1 VESIA
6 CDAMCCSR
14 CTGYRPILDAFRSF
28 ARAYSDE
35 IYQEM
40 NGKKAGLSDKG
51 EPESERKICPGTG
64 LPCSCVSTGTGCG
77 GRVNASGMPS
87 DQNATK
93 GELIFPPELMT
104 KKPSR
109 LVINGNVIWHRPTSL
124 EELLEIKCRIPDAKL
139 VAGNTEIG
147 IEVKFKHAEYKDL
160 VSVSLV
166 PELLG
171 ISANDSSVVLG
182 SSVTLSNFLQWLRG
196 ANSSVSREKNQFIK
210 AFSEQLK
217 WFAGPSI
224 RNGASL
230 GGNVV
235 TASPISDLNPLWIA
249 ANARFVVSSRTG
261 NRSISARNF
270 FLGYRKVDLKAGEVL
285 TQIVLPYSTKFEYMK
300 EFKQAQR
307 RDDDIAIVNAGIRVK
322 FQYSETGEG
331 WCIRDA
337 SLVFG
342 GVGPVTTIA
351 ENTEKYLASRNLD
364 LETLRGAL
372 ETIQTDIKISPT
384 APGGKIEY
392 RRSLV
397 ASFLLKGLVHAAN
410 LLQADTN
417 GSKNRFVSPLDPKLM
432 TVSRSF
438 CREPSK
444 GIQFFSTPDDG
455 QVVGQP
461 CQHASANAQVT
472 GEAQYVDDIVRSP
485 GTLHASL
492 VLSESPHGRI
502 KSIDASAAMTVPGV
516 VAIHFAS
523 DIPGRNDIGAV
534 IHDEELFATD
544 TVTCVGQPIG
554 IVTAISRA
562 IALKASRMVK
572 IQYEDLDA
580 ILSID
585 DAIQA
590 NSEYEGW
597 GHSISRG
604 DTVKIFEDQEI
615 TIVEGEVRMGG
626 QDHFYLEPNAHLV
639 IPGEC
644 GEIMSFSST
653 QVCCICKCLHSH
665 AAVKR

>member
-1 VESIA
+1 MSV
-6 CDAMCCSR
+6 CSR

-28 ARAYSDE
+28 ARAYSKE
-35 IYQEM
+35 ACQGM
-40 NGKKAGLSDKG
+40 NGGKDEGECLHDKN
-51 EPESERKICPGTG
+51 ESENERKLCPGTG
-64 LPCSCVSTGTGCG
+64 LPCSCVSSGTGCG
-77 GRVNASGMPS
+77 DRHNAGSCDMPL
-87 DQNATK
+87 DQNVVK
-93 GELIFPPELMT
+93 GELIFPPELTT
-104 KKPSR
+104 KKPGR
-109 LVINGNVIWHRPTSL
+109 LVVDGNVTWHRPTSL
-124 EELLEIKCRIPDAKL
+124 EELLEIKSRIPDAKL
-139 VAGNTEIG
+139 VAGNTEVG
-147 IEVKFKHAEYKDL
+147 IEVKFKHAEYRNL
-160 VSVSLV
+160 VSVSLL

-171 ISANDSSVVLG
+171 ISTDDSGVVFG
-182 SSVTLSNFLQWLRG
+182 ASVTLSSFLQWLRR
-196 ANSSVSREKNQFIK
+196 ANSSIPCEKIQFIK
-210 AFSEQLK
+210 AFAEQLK

-230 GGNVV
+230 GGNIV

-249 ANARFVVSSRTG
+249 ANARFIVSSQTG
-261 NRSISARNF
+261 DRILPARNF
-270 FLGYRKVDLKAGEVL
+270 FLGYRKVDLKPEEVL
-285 TQIVLPYSTKFEYMK
+285 NQVVLPYSTKFEYMK

-322 FQYSETGEG
+322 FQYSEEGEC
-331 WCIRDA
+331 WCIQDA
-337 SLVFG
+337 SIVFG

-351 ENTEKYLASRNLD
+351 ENTEKYLASRVLD
-364 LETLRGAL
+364 LETLHGAL
-372 ETIQTDIKISPT
+372 EMVKNDVKISPT

-410 LLQADTN
+410 LLQLETKETEN
-417 GSKNRFVSPLDPKLM
+417 PFVSPLDPQIM
-432 TVSRSF
+432 SISRAFS
-438 CREPSK
+438 REPSR
-444 GIQFFSTPDDG
+444 GMQYFSTPEDG

-492 VLSESPHGRI
+492 VLSDKPHARI
-502 KSIDASAAMTVPGV
+502 KSIDASAALGIPGV

-554 IVTAISRA
+554 IVTATSRS

-572 IQYEDLDA
+572 VQYEELDA

-585 DAIQA
+585 EAIQA

-604 DTVKIFEDQEI
+604 DPAKIFGNKEI
-615 TIVEGEVRMGG
+615 TIVQGEVRMGG
-626 QDHFYLEPNAHLV
+626 QEHFYLEPNAHLV

-644 GEIMSFSST
+644 GEMVSFSST
-653 QVCCICKCLHSH
+653 QVCCKC
-665 AAVKR
+665 